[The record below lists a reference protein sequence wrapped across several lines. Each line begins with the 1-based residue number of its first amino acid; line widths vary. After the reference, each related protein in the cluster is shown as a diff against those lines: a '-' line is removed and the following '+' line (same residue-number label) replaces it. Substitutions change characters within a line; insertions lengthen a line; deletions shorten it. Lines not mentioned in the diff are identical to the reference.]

1 MYHDKPFLSRLRLLR
16 RVLLVLLAAALVA
29 VACAWG
35 AGRIGADLSGPG
47 ADALKNAVLRSAV
60 QCYAVEGYYPE
71 SLDYLTDHYGLRI
84 NHDRYIVVYE
94 AFASNLPPQVTI
106 LLK

>member
-16 RVLLVLLAAALVA
+16 RVLLVLLAAVLVA

-35 AGRIGADLSGPG
+35 AGRIGADLSGQG

>member
-35 AGRIGADLSGPG
+35 GGRIGADLSGQVAG
-47 ADALKNAVLRSAV
+47 ALKKAVLRSAV

>member
-35 AGRIGADLSGPG
+35 AGRIGADLSGQG

-60 QCYAVEGYYPE
+60 QCYAVEGYYPRKP
-71 SLDYLTDHYGLRI
+71 GLS
-84 NHDRYIVVYE
+84 DRPLRPADQPRPLYRGV
-94 AFASNLPPQVTI
+94 
-106 LLK
+106 

>member
-35 AGRIGADLSGPG
+35 AGHIGADLSGQG